1 MHPSLRVY
9 IQYTGLCDGINWLHN
24 NHTQYKIVYNKQ
36 SKYDRQCYEQI
47 CLTEMPPE
55 GGIFLYPGEDD
66 YAIVSASSS
75 SSPSCAPVGTK
86 PMD

>member
-36 SKYDRQCYEQI
+36 SKYDRQCYEQT
-47 CLTEMPPE
+47 CLTEMPPAFRVFSL
-55 GGIFLYPGEDD
+55 GINPMLYHIPT
-66 YAIVSASSS
+66 AR
-75 SSPSCAPVGTK
+75 SPRHLPAP
-86 PMD
+86 